1 MTNTNQPAGKP
12 ASSPLNRLFQRKTVD
27 QIQSEYA
34 HGELKRTLGPI
45 NLILLGIGCIIG
57 AGIFVRTGNA
67 AALHAGPAVM
77 LSFVIAGLVCAFAGL
92 CYAELA
98 SVLPVS
104 GSAYTYS
111 YATVGEFG
119 AWIMGALLLLEY
131 GLAASVVAVGWSG
144 YAVSLAHD
152 IGLLIPPEFTQA
164 AGKYIVAA
172 TSTFEVTNPTVS
184 LNAVTGTLANGDQIQ
199 FLASSEAT
207 IPGIHEAGLEQYAV
221 VNPATVGGYAL
232 TNAVDIAIN
241 TPIQA
246 TLTQATEGL
255 NAAGAL
261 QELQAGTLVTVP
273 AESTVQIPAGT
284 TIPINPA
291 AVVAS
296 VANLPAV
303 VVVLAMMLLLVVGV
317 SESATVN
324 NVIVAI
330 KVAVIVAFCVVGA
343 QYVDPANWQPF
354 IPAPTGNP
362 GEFGWDGVMRAATI
376 VFFAYIGFEAVSTAA
391 GEAKNPQKD
400 MPFGILGSL
409 LICTVLYMATS
420 AVLTGVI
427 PFTKLN
433 VAAPVATAVNAFGPE
448 WEWLAYSIKI
458 GAIAGLTSVILVL
471 LFGQT
476 RIFYTMSKDGL
487 LPSTLANVH
496 KTFKTPWINTIIT
509 GILVATAAAFF
520 DINTLGDLT
529 SIGTLAAFA
538 MVCLAV
544 MWLRRTRPDLQRG
557 FKVPFYPITPI
568 LGILSCIFLI
578 TRVGA
583 REQLFFFYFLA
594 GAVVLY
600 FMYGIWNSKLGRG
613 QTVTGHEP
621 PPMDLPHRD

>member
-1 MTNTNQPAGKP
+1 VANSNGPAGKP
-12 ASSPLNRLFQRKTVD
+12 ATSPLNRIFQRKSVD

-34 HGELKRTLGPI
+34 HGELKRSLGPI

-77 LSFVIAGLVCAFAGL
+77 VSFVIAGIVCAFAGL
-92 CYAELA
+92 CYAEMA

-152 IGLLIPPEFTQA
+152 LGWLIPAEFTQA
-164 AGKYIVAA
+164 AGKFVVDAA
-172 TSTFEVTNPTVS
+172 ASFQVTDPTVS
-184 LNAVTGTLANGDQIQ
+184 LNAVSGTLPDGSTVQ
-199 FLASSEAT
+199 FLSSSSAT
-207 IPGIHEAGLEQYAV
+207 IPGIHVAGLEQYAV
-221 VNPATVGGYAL
+221 VNPAEGGGYEL
-232 TNAVDIAIN
+232 TNAVDIALPNGIE
-241 TPIQA
+241 A
-246 TLTQATEGL
+246 TLKDATEV
-255 NAAGAL
+255 L
-261 QELQAGTLVTVP
+261 QQDGSLREVAAGTLVNVP
-273 AESTVQIPAGT
+273 AGASVQLPTETAVPIPS
-284 TIPINPA
+284 NL
-291 AVVAS
+291 VVPS

-317 SESATVN
+317 SESASVN
-324 NVIVAI
+324 NIIVVI

-343 QYVDPANWQPF
+343 RYINPANWQPF
-354 IPAPTGNP
+354 IPEPTGEP
-362 GEFGWDGVMRAATI
+362 GVFGWDGIMRAATI

-391 GEAKNPQKD
+391 GEAKNPQRD

-409 LICTVLYMATS
+409 AICTVLYMATS

-433 VAAPVATAVNAFGPE
+433 VAAPVATAVNEFGPE
-448 WEWLAYSIKI
+448 WGWLAYSIKI

-487 LPSTLANVH
+487 LPSTLASVH
-496 KTFKTPWINTIIT
+496 KQFKTPWINTIIT
-509 GILVATAAAFF
+509 GIIVAVAAAFF

-544 MWLRRTRPDLQRG
+544 IWLRQTRPDLKRG
-557 FKVPFYPITPI
+557 FTVPFYPITPI
-568 LGILSCIFLI
+568 LGIISCVFLI
-578 TRVGA
+578 TRVGP

-600 FMYGIWNSKLGRG
+600 FLYGVWNSKLGRG
-613 QTVTGHEP
+613 VVVTGHEP
-621 PPMDLPHRD
+621 PPMDLPHKE

>member
-1 MTNTNQPAGKP
+1 VANTNQPAGKP

-27 QIQSEYA
+27 QIQAEYA
-34 HGELKRTLGPI
+34 HGELKRSLGPI

-77 LSFVIAGLVCAFAGL
+77 ISFVIAGIVCAFAGL

-152 IGLLIPPEFTQA
+152 IGFYIPAEYTQA
-164 AGKYIVAA
+164 AGKFVLDAAA
-172 TSTFEVTNPTVS
+172 TFQVTDPTVS
-184 LNAVTGTLANGDQIQ
+184 LNAVTGTLPTGESVQ
-199 FLASSEAT
+199 FLASSSAT
-207 IPGIHEAGLEQYAV
+207 IPGIHSAGLDQYAV
-221 VNPATVGGYAL
+221 VNPADAGYAL
-232 TNAVDIAIN
+232 TNAVDIAI
-241 TPIQA
+241 PDGIQA
-246 TLTQATEGL
+246 TLTGATEVLQADGTL
-255 NAAGAL
+255 REVAAGTVVQVPAGAAL
-261 QELQAGTLVTVP
+261 QLPANTAVP
-273 AESTVQIPAGT
+273 LPADL
-284 TIPINPA
+284 
-291 AVVAS
+291 VVAS

-303 VVVLAMMLLLVVGV
+303 VVVLAMMLLLIVGV

-324 NVIVAI
+324 NIIVVI

-343 QYVDPANWQPF
+343 QYVNPANWQPF
-354 IPAPTGNP
+354 IPEPTGNP
-362 GEFGWDGVMRAATI
+362 GEFGWDGILRAATI

-433 VAAPVATAVNAFGPE
+433 VAAPVATAVNAFGPQ
-448 WEWLAYSIKI
+448 WDWLAYSIKI

-487 LPSTLANVH
+487 LPSTLASVH
-496 KTFKTPWINTIIT
+496 KQFKTPWINTIIT
-509 GILVATAAAFF
+509 GIIVAIAAAFF

-544 MWLRRTRPDLQRG
+544 MWLRRTRPDLERG

-568 LGILSCIFLI
+568 LGILSCLFLI
-578 TRVGA
+578 TRVGP

-600 FMYGIWNSKLGRG
+600 FVYGIWNSKLGKG
-613 QTVTGHEP
+613 QVVTGHEP
-621 PPMDLPHRD
+621 TPMEPPHN